1 MHSITKIELALPLH
15 ANTFVFQ
22 ETWITLFE
30 VEQAVQMYFYQWP
43 LAVKRFAQNDMAL
56 DKEKFPYFLQLSAR
70 FKESAFSNSLLPNYV
85 LKTYMTIA
93 ASLVSF
99 ILCRRQK

>member
-1 MHSITKIELALPLH
+1 MPLH

-30 VEQAVQMYFYQWP
+30 VEQAVHDQMYFYQWP
-43 LAVKRFAQNDMAL
+43 LAVMRFAQNDRAL
-56 DKEKFPYFLQLSAR
+56 DQEKFPYFLQLSAR
-70 FKESAFSNSLLPNYV
+70 FQESAFSNRLLPNYV